1 MKKWLFTFLVLGIIF
16 FLSYTIVSHGFSD
29 IEKIAVQKHNIDG
42 KEIGKEKIIEDKST
56 IKKVTRIL
64 NRANHKRNTKY
75 EMAYHSDYE
84 VTIFYKDKS
93 KDVLGVWKK
102 SGPYTQFFRQSNS
115 DWYKIKNDNRR
126 KELIKILN

>member
-16 FLSYTIVSHGFSD
+16 FFSYTILAHDFTD
-29 IEKIAVQKHNIDG
+29 IEKIAVQKYNIDG

-84 VTIFYKDKS
+84 VTIYYKGKGTE
-93 KDVLGVWKK
+93 VLGVWKQ
-102 SGPYTQFFRQSNS
+102 SGPYTTQFS
-115 DWYKIKNDNRR
+115 DKTIQIGTK
-126 KELIKILN
+126 